1 MINAEWYNKSH
12 YIYKLSLKFLQIPN
26 NIVKIKD
33 SENRLQING
42 NLNFRFSI
50 IKKNCLQQTL
60 DWPLKNQM
68 IKVNFYINCFL
79 SLYQLNFPILKSK
92 DSAFL

>member
-50 IKKNCLQQTL
+50 IKKLLATNFELAIEESNDKSQFL
-60 DWPLKNQM
+60 HKLFLKL
-68 IKVNFYINCFL
+68 IPIAL
-79 SLYQLNFPILKSK
+79 SYSK
-92 DSAFL
+92 K

>member
-12 YIYKLSLKFLQIPN
+12 YIYKLYLKFLQIPN

-42 NLNFRFSI
+42 NLNCRFSI
-50 IKKNCLQQTL
+50 IKKLFATNFGLAIVESNDKSHYMYKL
-60 DWPLKNQM
+60 FLKL
-68 IKVNFYINCFL
+68 IPIAL
-79 SLYQLNFPILKSK
+79 SYSK
-92 DSAFL
+92 N